1 MHKLRQETQGK
12 TDPIGRRKK
21 VKKLFLILALL
32 VLQAVPTLAEDSKMP
47 ANENFVRLS
56 LITVDPARLEEYKA
70 YLKEGV
76 TASMSREPGVLVLY
90 PTTRKDAPNVFTILE
105 IYANRAAYE
114 SHIKSAHFQK
124 YKQGT
129 LDMVQSLELVDV
141 DPLVP
146 GLKIK

>member
-1 MHKLRQETQGK
+1 M
-12 TDPIGRRKK
+12 
-21 VKKLFLILALL
+21 KKLFLILALL
-32 VLQAVPTLAEDSKMP
+32 VLQAVPALSEDSKMP

-141 DPLVP
+141 DPLIP

>member
-1 MHKLRQETQGK
+1 M
-12 TDPIGRRKK
+12 
-21 VKKLFLILALL
+21 KKLFLILALL
-32 VLQAVPTLAEDSKMP
+32 VLQAVPALSEDSKMP

-146 GLKIK
+146 ELKIK

>member
-1 MHKLRQETQGK
+1 M
-12 TDPIGRRKK
+12 
-21 VKKLFLILALL
+21 KKLFLILALL
-32 VLQAVPTLAEDSKMP
+32 VLQAVPALAEDSKMP

>member
-1 MHKLRQETQGK
+1 M
-12 TDPIGRRKK
+12 
-21 VKKLFLILALL
+21 KKLFLILALL
-32 VLQAVPTLAEDSKMP
+32 VLQAVPAFSEDSKMP

-146 GLKIK
+146 RLKIK

>member
-1 MHKLRQETQGK
+1 M
-12 TDPIGRRKK
+12 
-21 VKKLFLILALL
+21 KKLFLILALL

-146 GLKIK
+146 RLKIK

>member
-1 MHKLRQETQGK
+1 M
-12 TDPIGRRKK
+12 
-21 VKKLFLILALL
+21 KKLFLILALL
-32 VLQAVPTLAEDSKMP
+32 VLQAVPALSEDSKMP

-129 LDMVQSLELVDV
+129 LDMVKHLELLDGS
-141 DPLVP
+141 PLIP

>member
-1 MHKLRQETQGK
+1 M
-12 TDPIGRRKK
+12 
-21 VKKLFLILALL
+21 KKLFLILALL
-32 VLQAVPTLAEDSKMP
+32 VLQAVPALSEDNKMP

-70 YLKEGV
+70 YLKEDV

>member
-1 MHKLRQETQGK
+1 M
-12 TDPIGRRKK
+12 
-21 VKKLFLILALL
+21 KKLFLILALL
-32 VLQAVPTLAEDSKMP
+32 VLQAVPALSEDSKMP

-56 LITVDPARLEEYKA
+56 LIAVDPARLEEYKA

-146 GLKIK
+146 RLKIK

>member
-1 MHKLRQETQGK
+1 M
-12 TDPIGRRKK
+12 
-21 VKKLFLILALL
+21 KKLFLILALL
-32 VLQAVPTLAEDSKMP
+32 VLQAVPALSEDSKMP
-47 ANENFVRLS
+47 ANENFVRRS

-146 GLKIK
+146 ELKIK

>member
-1 MHKLRQETQGK
+1 M
-12 TDPIGRRKK
+12 
-21 VKKLFLILALL
+21 KKLFLILALL
-32 VLQAVPTLAEDSKMP
+32 VLQAVPALSEDTKMP

-56 LITVDPARLEEYKA
+56 LITVDPARLDEYKA

-76 TASMSREPGVLVLY
+76 TASMSKEPGVLVLY

>member
-1 MHKLRQETQGK
+1 M
-12 TDPIGRRKK
+12 
-21 VKKLFLILALL
+21 KKLFLILALL
-32 VLQAVPTLAEDSKMP
+32 VLQAVPALAEDSKMP

-56 LITVDPARLEEYKA
+56 LITVDPARLDEYKA

-76 TASMSREPGVLVLY
+76 TASMSKEPGVLVLY
-90 PTTRKDAPNVFTILE
+90 PTTRKDAPNMFTILE

>member
-1 MHKLRQETQGK
+1 M
-12 TDPIGRRKK
+12 
-21 VKKLFLILALL
+21 KKLFLILALL
-32 VLQAVPTLAEDSKMP
+32 VLQAVPALSEDSKMP

>member
-12 TDPIGRRKK
+12 TDPIGRSAP

-146 GLKIK
+146 RLKIK

>member
-1 MHKLRQETQGK
+1 M
-12 TDPIGRRKK
+12 
-21 VKKLFLILALL
+21 KKLFLILALL
-32 VLQAVPTLAEDSKMP
+32 VLQAVPALSEDSKMP

-105 IYANRAAYE
+105 IYENRAAYE

>member
-1 MHKLRQETQGK
+1 M
-12 TDPIGRRKK
+12 
-21 VKKLFLILALL
+21 KKLFLILALL
-32 VLQAVPTLAEDSKMP
+32 VLQAVPALAEDTKMP

-56 LITVDPARLEEYKA
+56 LITVDPARLDEYKA

>member
-1 MHKLRQETQGK
+1 M
-12 TDPIGRRKK
+12 
-21 VKKLFLILALL
+21 KKLFLILALL
-32 VLQAVPTLAEDSKMP
+32 VLQAVPALAEDSKMS

-129 LDMVQSLELVDV
+129 LDMVQSLEFVDV

-146 GLKIK
+146 GLKTK

>member
-1 MHKLRQETQGK
+1 M
-12 TDPIGRRKK
+12 
-21 VKKLFLILALL
+21 KKLFLILALL
-32 VLQAVPTLAEDSKMP
+32 VLQAVPALAEDTKMP

-56 LITVDPARLEEYKA
+56 LITVDPARLDEYKA

-76 TASMSREPGVLVLY
+76 TASMSKEPGVLVLY

>member
-1 MHKLRQETQGK
+1 M
-12 TDPIGRRKK
+12 
-21 VKKLFLILALL
+21 KKLFLILALL
-32 VLQAVPTLAEDSKMP
+32 VLQAVPALSEDSKMP

-146 GLKIK
+146 RLKIK

>member
-1 MHKLRQETQGK
+1 M
-12 TDPIGRRKK
+12 
-21 VKKLFLILALL
+21 KKLFLILALL
-32 VLQAVPTLAEDSKMP
+32 VLQAVPALAEDTKMP

-56 LITVDPARLEEYKA
+56 LITVDPARLDEYKA

-129 LDMVQSLELVDV
+129 LDMVQSLELEQFPFDIFSSF
-141 DPLVP
+141 L
-146 GLKIK
+146 LYS

>member
-1 MHKLRQETQGK
+1 M
-12 TDPIGRRKK
+12 
-21 VKKLFLILALL
+21 KKLFLILALL
-32 VLQAVPTLAEDSKMP
+32 VLQAVPALSEDSKMP

-129 LDMVQSLELVDV
+129 LDMVQSLELVFCS
-141 DPLVP
+141 
-146 GLKIK
+146 

>member
-1 MHKLRQETQGK
+1 M
-12 TDPIGRRKK
+12 
-21 VKKLFLILALL
+21 KKLFLILALL
-32 VLQAVPTLAEDSKMP
+32 VLQAVPALSEDSKMP

-76 TASMSREPGVLVLY
+76 TASMSREPSVLVLY

>member
-1 MHKLRQETQGK
+1 M
-12 TDPIGRRKK
+12 
-21 VKKLFLILALL
+21 KKLFLILALL
-32 VLQAVPTLAEDSKMP
+32 VLQAVPALAEDSKMP

-146 GLKIK
+146 GLKTK

>member
-1 MHKLRQETQGK
+1 M
-12 TDPIGRRKK
+12 
-21 VKKLFLILALL
+21 KKLFLILALL
-32 VLQAVPTLAEDSKMP
+32 VLQAVPALAEDSKMP

-90 PTTRKDAPNVFTILE
+90 PTTRKDAPNMFTILE

-141 DPLVP
+141 DPLIP

>member
-1 MHKLRQETQGK
+1 M
-12 TDPIGRRKK
+12 
-21 VKKLFLILALL
+21 KKLFLILALL
-32 VLQAVPTLAEDSKMP
+32 VLQAVPALSEDSKMP

-146 GLKIK
+146 GLKTK

>member
-1 MHKLRQETQGK
+1 M
-12 TDPIGRRKK
+12 
-21 VKKLFLILALL
+21 KKLFLILALL
-32 VLQAVPTLAEDSKMP
+32 VLQAVPALAEDSKMP

-90 PTTRKDAPNVFTILE
+90 PTTRKDAPNMFTVLE

-141 DPLVP
+141 DPLIP

>member
-1 MHKLRQETQGK
+1 M
-12 TDPIGRRKK
+12 
-21 VKKLFLILALL
+21 KKLFLILALL

-146 GLKIK
+146 GLKTK

>member
-1 MHKLRQETQGK
+1 M
-12 TDPIGRRKK
+12 
-21 VKKLFLILALL
+21 KKLFLILALL
-32 VLQAVPTLAEDSKMP
+32 VLQAVPALAEDTKMP

-56 LITVDPARLEEYKA
+56 LITVDPARLDEYKA

-146 GLKIK
+146 GLKTK

>member
-1 MHKLRQETQGK
+1 M
-12 TDPIGRRKK
+12 
-21 VKKLFLILALL
+21 KKLFLILALL

-146 GLKIK
+146 GLKLTSSPA

>member
-1 MHKLRQETQGK
+1 M
-12 TDPIGRRKK
+12 
-21 VKKLFLILALL
+21 KKLFLILALL
-32 VLQAVPTLAEDSKMP
+32 VLQAVPALSEDSKMP

-124 YKQGT
+124 YKQST

>member
-1 MHKLRQETQGK
+1 M
-12 TDPIGRRKK
+12 
-21 VKKLFLILALL
+21 KKLFLILALL
-32 VLQAVPTLAEDSKMP
+32 VLQAVPALAEDTKMP

-56 LITVDPARLEEYKA
+56 LITVDPARLDEYKA

-76 TASMSREPGVLVLY
+76 TASMSKEPGVLVLY

-129 LDMVQSLELVDV
+129 LDIVQSLELVDV

>member
-1 MHKLRQETQGK
+1 M
-12 TDPIGRRKK
+12 
-21 VKKLFLILALL
+21 KKLFLILALL
-32 VLQAVPTLAEDSKMP
+32 VLQAVPALSEDSKIP
-47 ANENFVRLS
+47 ASENFVRLS
-56 LITVDPARLEEYKA
+56 LITVDPARLDEYKA

-90 PTTRKDAPNVFTILE
+90 PTTRKDAPNMFTILE

-141 DPLVP
+141 DPLIP

>member
-1 MHKLRQETQGK
+1 M
-12 TDPIGRRKK
+12 
-21 VKKLFLILALL
+21 KKLFLILALL
-32 VLQAVPTLAEDSKMP
+32 VLQAVPALAEDSKMP

-90 PTTRKDAPNVFTILE
+90 PTIRKDAPNVFTILE

>member
-1 MHKLRQETQGK
+1 M
-12 TDPIGRRKK
+12 
-21 VKKLFLILALL
+21 
-32 VLQAVPTLAEDSKMP
+32 
-47 ANENFVRLS
+47 RLS

-146 GLKIK
+146 GLKTK

>member
-1 MHKLRQETQGK
+1 M
-12 TDPIGRRKK
+12 
-21 VKKLFLILALL
+21 KKLFLILALL

-141 DPLVP
+141 DPLIP

>member
-1 MHKLRQETQGK
+1 M
-12 TDPIGRRKK
+12 
-21 VKKLFLILALL
+21 KKLFLILALL
-32 VLQAVPTLAEDSKMP
+32 VLQAVPALSEDSKMP

-146 GLKIK
+146 RIKIK

>member
-1 MHKLRQETQGK
+1 M
-12 TDPIGRRKK
+12 
-21 VKKLFLILALL
+21 KKLFLILALL
-32 VLQAVPTLAEDSKMP
+32 VLQAVPALAEDSKMP

-129 LDMVQSLELVDV
+129 LDMVQSLELGPARPRAQDKVTFQH
-141 DPLVP
+141 L
-146 GLKIK
+146 LQ

>member
-1 MHKLRQETQGK
+1 M
-12 TDPIGRRKK
+12 
-21 VKKLFLILALL
+21 KKLFLILALL
-32 VLQAVPTLAEDSKMP
+32 VLQAVPALSEGSKMP

-146 GLKIK
+146 ELKIK